1 MVNGFLIIL
10 ILMAAAIGLA
20 DGFIGIE
27 ILDKLKR
34 IEKTQDYLE
43 FNLKY
48 SLDQFQNTLKEY
60 KGNIK
65 EFENILRMYEDDLK

>member
-1 MVNGFLIIL
+1 MRKSLKLEKTSLIPRFPPSRMVNGFLIIL
-10 ILMAAAIGLA
+10 ILMTAAIGLA
-20 DGFIGIE
+20 DGFIGME

-48 SLDQFQNTLKEY
+48 SLDQF
-60 KGNIK
+60 
-65 EFENILRMYEDDLK
+65 

>member
-1 MVNGFLIIL
+1 MRKSLKLEKTGLIPRFPQNKMVNGFLIIL
-10 ILMAAAIGLA
+10 ILMTAAIGLA
-20 DGFIGIE
+20 DGFIGME

-48 SLDQFQNTLKEY
+48 SLDQF
-60 KGNIK
+60 
-65 EFENILRMYEDDLK
+65 